1 MKGPAPASPIAAFQ
15 FALLCISVSS
25 RSLCPMSFLAER
37 QSDQWWTLPHQM
49 QHGYQP
55 RNHRPRDRVYRRSF
69 SVNVPTPEA
78 ALRGGL
84 CGALVVLRVKP

>member
-15 FALLCISVSS
+15 LALLCISVSS
-25 RSLCPMSFLAER
+25 RFLCPVLLLAER
-37 QSDQWWTLPHQM
+37 QSDQWWILPHHM
-49 QHGYQP
+49 QRGYQP
-55 RNHRPRDRVYRRSF
+55 RTHSPRDQVYWRSF
-69 SVNVPTPEA
+69 PVNVPTPEA